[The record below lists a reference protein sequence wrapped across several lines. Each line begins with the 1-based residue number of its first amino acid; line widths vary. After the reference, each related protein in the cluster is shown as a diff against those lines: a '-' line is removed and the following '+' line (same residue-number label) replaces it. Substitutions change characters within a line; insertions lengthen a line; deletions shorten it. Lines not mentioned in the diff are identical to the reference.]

1 MNTMEMKVADLKP
14 HPKNEEIYG
23 VNEDIS
29 DLVEKIKKSG
39 RVHTMTVNSKGVVL
53 AGHRRL
59 KACIEL
65 GIETV
70 NAEIVDFDTPE
81 EEIEFIVLDNH
92 QREKTVE
99 QKAKEAR
106 TLKEVES
113 RLALIRKSKNGGDR
127 KSEKYKSHVPD
138 SAPLI
143 GEKRGVPDSAQGLEG
158 EKKGKARDFVAKKV
172 GLRSG
177 HEVDRAITA
186 VNKIDE
192 LRKTGREKDAE
203 LIRGVLNNRSISA
216 AEELARNIDIVEIPE
231 EEKPLIQSGKKSSYS
246 YVEQA
251 KQKQKPKEET
261 KTCKTCGKALS
272 VNMFY
277 KGKNVCKN
285 CCAAKD
291 SERRSGVIK
300 NLFGN
305 PLPYDKELANSQ
317 AVKDAIAFMKRDES
331 EYSNEIDY
339 DMEFKL
345 FKKTLDDYYFVNK
358 KFINGEIFNEMPL
371 EIKNKFHV
379 EVNKLSKYIQLLQMH
394 LED

>member
-1 MNTMEMKVADLKP
+1 MNTTELKVKDLKP

-29 DLVEKIKKSG
+29 DLVKKIKKSG
-39 RVHTMTVNSKGVVL
+39 RVHTMTVNSKGIVL

-59 KACIEL
+59 KACVEL

-113 RLALIRKSKNGGDR
+113 KLAEKRMKSGVNQYT
-127 KSEKYKSHVPD
+127 KSSPVPD
-138 SAPLI
+138 SAHPS
-143 GEKRGVPDSAQGLEG
+143 E
-158 EKKGKARDFVAKKV
+158 KGKARDIVAKNV

-192 LRKTGREKDAE
+192 LKKAGRVEDAE
-203 LIRGVLNNRSISA
+203 LIRGVLNNRSVSA

-231 EEKPLIQSGKKSSYS
+231 KEKPLIQSGKKSSYS

-261 KTCKTCGKALS
+261 KTCKTCGKTYS
-272 VNMFY
+272 IHMFY
-277 KGKNVCKN
+277 KGRNECKN
-285 CCAAKD
+285 CCSAKD
-291 SERRSGVIK
+291 SKRRSGVIK
-300 NLFGN
+300 DLFGN
-305 PLPYDKELANSQ
+305 PLPYDKELVNSQ
-317 AVKDAIAFMKRDES
+317 AVKDAIAHLKRDPS
-331 EYSNEIDY
+331 KDTNEIDY
-339 DMEFKL
+339 DMEFKI
-345 FKKTLDDYYFVNK
+345 FKKTLDDYYCVNK
-358 KFINGEIFNEMPL
+358 KFIDGEIFKDMPL
-371 EIKNKFHV
+371 EIKNKFY
-379 EVNKLSKYIQLLQMH
+379 EEINNLSKYTQLLQMN
-394 LED
+394 LEK

>member
-1 MNTMEMKVADLKP
+1 MNKVKMKVADLKP

-29 DLVEKIKKSG
+29 DLVEKIRKSG
-39 RVHTMTVNSKGVVL
+39 RVHTMTVNSKGIVL

-70 NAEIVDFDTPE
+70 NVEITDFDTPE

-106 TLKEVES
+106 VLKEVES
-113 RLALIRKSKNGGDR
+113 ELAKKRQGDR
-127 KSEKYKSHVPD
+127 NDIVPN
-138 SAPLI
+138 
-143 GEKRGVPDSAQGLEG
+143 SAQSIEG
-158 EKKGKARDFVAKKV
+158 KDYGKARDKVAKNV

-186 VNKIDE
+186 INKIEE
-192 LRKTGREKDAE
+192 LRKVGRIEDAE
-203 LIRGVLNNRSISA
+203 LIRGVLNNRSVSA
-216 AEELARNIDIVEIPE
+216 AEELARNIDIVEIPDK
-231 EEKPLIQSGKKSSYS
+231 EKPLIQSGKKSSYS

-251 KQKQKPKEET
+251 KQKQKPEEKT
-261 KTCKTCGKALS
+261 KICKTCGKSFS
-272 VNMFY
+272 VHMFY
-277 KGKNVCKN
+277 KGKSECKN
-285 CCAAKD
+285 CCSEKD

-300 NLFGN
+300 DLFGN

-317 AVKDAIAFMKRDES
+317 KVKDAIAFMKRDES
-331 EYSNEIDY
+331 EYTNETDY
-339 DMEFKL
+339 AVELEYFKI
-345 FKKTLDDYYFVNK
+345 TLNDYYFANQ
-358 KFINGEIFNEMPL
+358 KFIEGEIFKDMPS
-371 EIKNKFHV
+371 EIKNMFNK
-379 EVNKLSKYIQLLQMH
+379 EVDRLSKYIQLLQMY
-394 LED
+394 LDERY

>member
-23 VNEDIS
+23 ANEDVS

-39 RVHTMTVNSKGVVL
+39 RVHTMTVNSKGIVL

-106 TLKEVES
+106 VLKEVES
-113 RLALIRKSKNGGDR
+113 ELAKRRQGERNDIVPNSARS
-127 KSEKYKSHVPD
+127 SEGKDY
-138 SAPLI
+138 
-143 GEKRGVPDSAQGLEG
+143 
-158 EKKGKARDFVAKKV
+158 GKARDKVAKNV

-203 LIRGVLNNRSISA
+203 LIRGVLNNRSVSA

-261 KTCKTCGKALS
+261 KTCKTCRKELS
-272 VNMFY
+272 VKMFH
-277 KGKNVCKN
+277 KGEDKCKDCCSEKNQKKN
-285 CCAAKD
+285 AEYIGNTTITMADLEETVREYNAQSRGEIEIVIPEKEKGYVSKMLESAM
-291 SERRSGVIK
+291 SEFRRKVAQCMIHQREIQK
-300 NLFGN
+300 M
-305 PLPYDKELANSQ
+305 DKEEKIRLRRIMA
-317 AVKDAIAFMKRDES
+317 
-331 EYSNEIDY
+331 
-339 DMEFKL
+339 
-345 FKKTLDDYYFVNK
+345 
-358 KFINGEIFNEMPL
+358 KFIEDFQKD
-371 EIKNKFHV
+371 KN
-379 EVNKLSKYIQLLQMH
+379 YITGGR
-394 LED
+394 